1 MDVIYHIFVPFV
13 PDCSQFVPSF
23 PGAQLPRAYP
33 VNDPTNDF
41 PEECVFQLLDEG
53 LHVGDAANGATV
65 AFFMWKQVKQWKP
78 QVGDSDDAMEVF
90 MLVIA
95 GMGIFSFEM
104 NDAYTF
110 ADDLERA
117 MQDADDAVPY
127 DD

>member
-1 MDVIYHIFVPFV
+1 M
-13 PDCSQFVPSF
+13 
-23 PGAQLPRAYP
+23 
-33 VNDPTNDF
+33 
-41 PEECVFQLLDEG
+41 FQLLDEG